1 MNYICYGS
9 PISAAKDFMEDYLRE
24 SEVVYPSAE
33 VLANG
38 TAYAYLSEEIT
49 RFVENLYQEATKI
62 K

>member
-1 MNYICYGS
+1 M
-9 PISAAKDFMEDYLRE
+9 DDYLRE
-24 SEVVYPSAE
+24 SEVVYPSEE

>member
-9 PISAAKDFMEDYLRE
+9 PISAAKEFMDDYLRE
-24 SEVVYPSAE
+24 SEVVYPSAD
-33 VLANG
+33 VLSNG

-49 RFVENLYQEATKI
+49 RLVENLYQEATKI